1 MITGTFVS
9 KEYIKLINNSSDPA
23 DTQETQEL
31 SLDPVTWTEQTRFVR
46 GDKFTFDD
54 REYLHQIYRDTA
66 KRIYVK
72 KGRQT
77 EISEW
82 LINMILINAWKYP
95 GTVHVYIADRQS
107 HSYKFSNQRMKIEA
121 IKHSELIQ
129 KIVKLKNHTTTKMI
143 LNNGSIVYFM
153 SAWNGF
159 IEAESVPA
167 DFGYIDEIQN
177 MDLLTFASF
186 ISSMSH
192 SKHQKLYG
200 VGIGTI
206 EGSEWDKIFL
216 DTTMNRW
223 DSKAKAW
230 IPKKPDKEYSGY
242 LIPQTI
248 VPWITA
254 ADIEKS
260 RREFPPAQFA
270 IQVMGESVKGDAV
283 PLSLADMKK
292 VLIPGGF
299 TMPDDVDHSLGPV
312 TIGIDLGGGTKAFT
326 VPYIE
331 QWIDTNIGISKLLYT
346 TRITDVDTESQLYKL
361 GNLIDRYEPDIG
373 AIDLGGGTRQMQGI
387 EDKYGHIIVKC
398 NYSAPL
404 QTPYVYNKISSN
416 NLLKVNR
423 SYLLEQV
430 FAQIKDPHIQDG
442 NIIRK
447 IQIPFKDNP
456 EEINWLLN
464 DFTAMF
470 GSIRKSASGQEQ
482 TIYDK
487 SPTVTNDALMA
498 KGFSTASFQLFK
510 RNNLDNESFVD
521 YN

>member
-1 MITGTFVS
+1 MIGGTFVS
-9 KEYIKLINNSSDPA
+9 KDYIQLVNNSSDPA
-23 DTQETQEL
+23 DSKQSQEL
-31 SLDPVTWTEQTRFVR
+31 SLDPVTWTEQTRYVR
-46 GDKFTFDD
+46 GAQFTFDK
-54 REYLHQIYRDTA
+54 RQYLHQIYRDTA
-66 KRIYVK
+66 QRIYIK

-77 EISEW
+77 EMSEW

-95 GTVHVYIADRQS
+95 GTVHAYIADRQS
-107 HSYKFSNQRMKIEA
+107 HTFKFSNQRMKIEA
-121 IKHSELIQ
+121 IRNSQLIQ
-129 KIVKLKNHTTTKMI
+129 KIVHLKNHTTTKMT

-159 IEAESVPA
+159 IESESVTA

-177 MDLLTFASF
+177 MDLINFASF

-206 EGSEWDKIFL
+206 EGSEWDKLFNN
-216 DTTMNRW
+216 TTMNRW
-223 DSKAKAW
+223 DAKAKAW
-230 IPKKPDKEYSGY
+230 IPKKPNKEYSGY

-248 VPWITA
+248 VPWITKA
-254 ADIEKS
+254 MIEKS

-270 IQVMGESVKGDAV
+270 IQVMGESIKGDAV
-283 PLSLADMKK
+283 PLSIEDMKK
-292 VLIPGGF
+292 ILVPGGF
-299 TMPDDVDHSLGPV
+299 TMPKAVDHSLGPI
-312 TIGIDLGGGTKAFT
+312 TIGIDVGGGTKAFT

-331 QWIDTNIGISKLLYT
+331 QWTDTDIPISKLLYT
-346 TRITDVDTESQLYKL
+346 TRITDVDTESQIFKL
-361 GNLIDRYEPDIG
+361 GNLIDAYEPNIG
-373 AIDLGGGTRQMQGI
+373 AIDLGGGTRQTQEI
-387 EDKYGHIIVKC
+387 ENKYGHIICKC

-404 QTPYVYNKISSN
+404 QTPYVYNKVSSQ

-430 FAQIKDPHIQDG
+430 FDQIKTPHIQDG
-442 NIIRK
+442 HIIQK

-456 EEINWLLN
+456 EEITWLLN

-470 GSIRKSASGQEQ
+470 GTYKKASNGQEHMD
-482 TIYDK
+482 YDK
-487 SPTVTNDALMA
+487 APTVTNDALMA
-498 KGFSTASFQLFK
+498 KGFSTAAFQLWK
-510 RNNLDNESFVD
+510 RNNQSGESYVD